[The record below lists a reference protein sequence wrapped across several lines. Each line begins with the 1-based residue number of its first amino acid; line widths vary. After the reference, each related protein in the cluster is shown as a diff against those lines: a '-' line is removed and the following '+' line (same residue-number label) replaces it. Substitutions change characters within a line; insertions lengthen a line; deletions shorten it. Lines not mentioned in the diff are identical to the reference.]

1 MIDAMPVPGLGPKE
15 PGSFLFGSS
24 GVLSH
29 QLRWAT
35 LLERP
40 HRKVRGQSQGVL
52 VSTTEAPD
60 V

>member
-1 MIDAMPVPGLGPKE
+1 MPVPGLGPKE